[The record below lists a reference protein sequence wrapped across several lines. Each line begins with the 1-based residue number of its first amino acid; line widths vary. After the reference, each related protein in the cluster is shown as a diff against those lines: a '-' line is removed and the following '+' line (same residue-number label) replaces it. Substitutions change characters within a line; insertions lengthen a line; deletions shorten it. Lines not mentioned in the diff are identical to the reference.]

1 MEKELAFPQFVPL
14 HIGYWEHHADWNFDN
29 INSPFFRIYLVM
41 KGEASVLMNH
51 REQVLTP
58 GHLYIIPPFT
68 THTDRC
74 DSDFSLYYIHVF
86 ETMEDRRYS
95 LFEHFSFPFEI
106 DSTSLDKVLIE
117 RLIQINKGR
126 KLQYSDPKKYDNQ
139 ATLMQMISQNGLGDY
154 SEFIETRGILLQLF
168 SRFLPYAK
176 VLAQTSDAGIINV
189 KKYVREH
196 ICEIITVKT
205 LADICCLSEDHFIR
219 LFKKEMGITP
229 LEYIQQKKVEKAQ
242 TMLVFDHLSVKDVA
256 YTLSYTNQ
264 SYFIRLFKKFTG
276 STPGEYKSTI

>member
-29 INSPFFRIYLVM
+29 INSPFFRIYLVV
-41 KGEASVLMNH
+41 KGEAKVIINH
-51 REQVLTP
+51 CERILTS

-74 DSDFSLYYIHVF
+74 EGDFSLYYIHVF

-106 DSTSLDKVLIE
+106 DSTPLDKILIE

-139 ATLMQMISQNGLGDY
+139 ATLIQMISQNGLGDY
-154 SEFIETRGILLQLF
+154 SEFIETRGILLQFF
-168 SRFLPYAK
+168 SRFLPCAK
-176 VLAQTSDAGIINV
+176 VLVQTSDAGIINV

-196 ICEIITVKT
+196 ICENIAVKT

-219 LFKKEMGITP
+219 LFKREIGNTP

-242 TMLVFDHLSVKDVA
+242 MMLVFDNLSVKDVA
-256 YTLSYTNQ
+256 YALSYTNQ